1 MILFFKTP
9 QQSVIATEV
18 NHTLSEQETQELCWL
33 YGGATLLEGDSLDG
47 FFVGPRREMVTPW
60 STNAVEITQN
70 MGLSGIK
77 RIEEYFPVD
86 NKDADHDPML
96 QRMYDGLDQD
106 IFTINI
112 KPEPIKHVEN
122 LEEYNEQEGLALSP
136 EEIEYLHG
144 LEKQNG
150 RPLTDSEI
158 FGFAQIN
165 SEHCRH
171 KIFGGTFIID
181 GKEMESSL
189 FAMIKKTTQENPNKI
204 LSAYKDNVAFAQGP
218 VVEQFAPKD
227 QSTSD
232 WFQVKDIESVIS
244 LKAETHNFP
253 TTVEPFNGAA
263 TGTGGEIRDR
273 MGGGVGSWPIAGT
286 AVYMTAYPRLKEA
299 PAPNPSPSGAGKSL
313 RDWED
318 ILPVRQWLYQTPEQI
333 LIKASNGASDFGNK
347 FGQPLICGSVLTF
360 EHQEGS
366 GSATAQPTKYAYDK
380 VIMLAGGVGYGTKR
394 DCLKKEPQKGNKVV
408 VVGGDNYR
416 IGLGGGS
423 VSSVD
428 TGRYSNGIEL
438 NAVQRANPEMQKRA
452 YNLVR
457 ALCEEEVNPVV
468 SIHDHGS
475 AGHLNCLSELVEE
488 CGGEI
493 DMTKLPIG
501 DQTLSSKEIIANESQ
516 ERMGLL
522 IDEKH
527 IEHVR
532 KIAERERAPLYV
544 VGETTGD
551 AHFSFKQGDGVKP
564 FDLDVAQ
571 MFGHSPKTIMRDN
584 TVERHYADV
593 TYSQDKIE
601 EYLERVLQLE
611 AVACKDWLTNKVDR
625 SVTGKIARQQCQGEI
640 QLPLSDCG
648 VVALD
653 YRGIKGIAT
662 ALGHAPQA
670 GLASPKAGSVLSVAE
685 ALTNIVWAPLS
696 EGLDSISLSAN
707 WMWPCRSQEGED
719 ARLYSAVKALS
730 DFCCD
735 LHINV
740 PTGKDSLSLSQQ
752 YPNGEKIISPGTVIV
767 SAGGEVSD
775 IKKVVSPVV
784 KNDRHCSLY
793 HIDFSFDEQRLG
805 GSAFAQSLGKVGDDV
820 PTVKNPEYFADA
832 FNAIQE
838 MIQRGWIVAGHDI
851 SAGGLITTLL
861 EMCFANTRGG
871 MHINL
876 HDLCGASRLNDKGQM
891 TNDKGCD
898 IVKVLFAENPGVVIE
913 VSDEHKFEFKEFM
926 EEQGIGYAKIGY
938 PVEDSRSIV
947 VVCPQNGGNAAAQ
960 PTELTFD
967 IDHLR
972 DVWYKTSYLLD
983 RKQSFNGKAKER
995 FENYKQQ
1002 PLEMKFPRGFT
1013 GRLSQYGTVKNGR
1026 IEELK
1031 NGSTSTLQS
1040 FNSSILRPKAA
1051 IIREKGTNG
1060 EREMAYSMYLAGFD
1074 VKDVM
1079 MTDLISGRETLED
1092 INFIVFCGGF
1102 SNSDVL
1108 GSAKGWAGAFLFNP
1122 KAKEALDKF
1131 YARKDTLSLGICN
1144 GCQLMVELGLT
1155 EAPLSAP
1162 EGDTIV
1168 SADKTNEAPSGA
1180 VGGAIRMLHNDSH
1193 KFESEFITLQIPQ
1206 NDSVMFGSLSGSKL
1220 GLWVAHGEGK
1230 FSLPEAE
1237 SAYNVVAKYNYHGYP
1252 ANPNGSDYD
1261 VAGICSADG
1270 RHLCMM
1276 PHLERAIFPWQNAW
1290 YPANRRNDEVTPWI
1304 EAFVNA
1310 RKWIEKCTM
1319 HNA

>member
-1 MILFFKTP
+1 MILFFRTP
-9 QQSVIATEV
+9 QQSVIATAVDHQLNQDEI
-18 NHTLSEQETQELCWL
+18 NELCWL
-33 YGGATLLEGDSLDG
+33 YGEAQLVEGESIDG
-47 FFVGPRREMVTPW
+47 FFVGPRREMITPW

-70 MGLSGIK
+70 MSLHGIS
-77 RIEEYFPVD
+77 RIEEYFPVSS
-86 NKDADHDPML
+86 KDADHDPML
-96 QRMYDGLDQD
+96 QRMYDGLNQD
-106 IFTINI
+106 VLTVNHE
-112 KPEPIKHVEN
+112 PEPIKHVEN

-136 EEIEYLHG
+136 EEIEYLHNV
-144 LEKQNG
+144 EKQVG

-181 GKEMESSL
+181 GQEMESSL
-189 FAMIKKTTQENPNKI
+189 FQMIKKTTKENPNKI

-232 WFQVKDIESVIS
+232 FFQVKDIESVIS

-286 AVYMTAYPRLKEA
+286 AVYMTAYPRLDDSTTSINGDVK
-299 PAPNPSPSGAGKSL
+299 
-313 RDWED
+313 RDWENM
-318 ILPVRQWLYQTPEQI
+318 LPERKWLYQTPEQI

-360 EHQEGS
+360 EHKEKEE
-366 GSATAQPTKYAYDK
+366 KYAYDK

-457 ALCEEEVNPVV
+457 ALCEEDVNPVV

-493 DMTKLPIG
+493 DMSKLPIG
-501 DQTLSSKEIIANESQ
+501 DKTLSAKEIIANESQ

-532 KIAERERAPLYV
+532 RIAERERAPLYV

-551 AHFSFKQGDGVKP
+551 AHFSFVQADGVKP

-571 MFGHSPKTIMRDN
+571 MFGHSPKTIMRDE
-584 TVERHYADV
+584 TVERTYEDV
-593 TYSQDKIE
+593 AYSEANLD
-601 EYLERVLQLE
+601 EYVSRVLQLE

-625 SVTGKIARQQCQGEI
+625 SVTGKIARQQCQGQI

-653 YRGIKGIAT
+653 YRGHKGIAT

-670 GLASPKAGSVLSVAE
+670 GLASPEAGSVLSVAE
-685 ALTNIVWAPLS
+685 ALTNLVWAPMAD
-696 EGLDSISLSAN
+696 GMKSISLSAN
-707 WMWPCRSQEGED
+707 WMWPCRSQKGED
-719 ARLYSAVKALS
+719 ARLYTAVQALS

-767 SAGGEVSD
+767 SAGGEVDD
-775 IKKVVSPVV
+775 IRKVVSPVLV
-784 KNDRHCSLY
+784 NDKNSSLY
-793 HIDFSFDEQRLG
+793 HIDFSFDEQHLG
-805 GSAFAQSLGKVGDDV
+805 GSAFAQSLGKVGSDV
-820 PTVKNPEYFADA
+820 PTVKDADYFADC
-832 FNAIQE
+832 FNAVQE
-838 MIQRGWIVAGHDI
+838 MIKKGWIMAGHDI

-861 EMCFANTRGG
+861 EMCFANTEGG
-871 MHINL
+871 MRINL
-876 HDLCGASRLNDKGQM
+876 HDIQGDDM
-891 TNDKGCD
+891 
-898 IVKVLFAENPGVVIE
+898 VKALMAENPGVVVQI
-913 VSDEHKFEFKEFM
+913 SDKHKDEFKKLM
-926 EEQGIGYAKIGY
+926 EEAGVSYAKIGY
-938 PVEDSRSIV
+938 PVPGERTIV
-947 VVCPQNGGNAAAQ
+947 VKKGDY
-960 PTELTFD
+960 EHIFD
-967 IDHLR
+967 IDALR
-972 DVWYKTSYLLD
+972 DEWYKTSWLLD
-983 RKQSFNGKAKER
+983 KKQSMNGCADER
-995 FENYKQQ
+995 FHNYKNQ
-1002 PLEMKFPRGFT
+1002 PVEMHFNDHFAG
-1013 GRLSQYGTVKNGR
+1013 
-1026 IEELK
+1026 
-1031 NGSTSTLQS
+1031 TLQS
-1040 FNSSILRPKAA
+1040 YGISADRRTPSGVKAA

-1060 EREMAYSMYLAGFD
+1060 EREMAYSLYLAGFD

-1079 MTDLISGRETLED
+1079 MTDLITGRETLED
-1092 INFIVFCGGF
+1092 VNMIVFCGGF

-1131 YARKDTLSLGICN
+1131 YAREDTLSLGICN
-1144 GCQLMVELGLT
+1144 GCQLMVELGLIN
-1155 EAPLSAP
+1155 P
-1162 EGDTIV
+1162 EH
-1168 SADKTNEAPSGA
+1168 TNRAK
-1180 VGGAIRMLHNDSH
+1180 MLHNTSH
-1193 KFESEFITLQIPQ
+1193 KFESTFLSLQIPE
-1206 NDSVMFGSLSGSKL
+1206 NNSVMLSSLSGNKL
-1220 GLWVAHGEGK
+1220 GIWVAHGEGK
-1230 FSLPEAE
+1230 FSLPEEE
-1237 SAYNVVAKYNYHGYP
+1237 SKYNVVAKYNYAAYP
-1252 ANPNGSDYD
+1252 GNPNGSDYN
-1261 VAGICSADG
+1261 VAGICSKDG
-1270 RHLCMM
+1270 RHLAMM

-1290 YPANRRNDEVTPWI
+1290 YPLDRRADEVTPWI

-1310 RKWIEKCTM
+1310 RKWVEEKM
-1319 HNA
+1319 K

>member
-1 MILFFKTP
+1 MILFFKT
-9 QQSVIATEV
+9 QNEHVIATEI
-18 NHTLSEQETQELCWL
+18 NHQPNQQEIDELSWL
-33 YGGATLLEGDSLDG
+33 YGDATLMAEQALQG
-47 FFVGPRREMVTPW
+47 FYVGPRREMITPW

-70 MGLSGIK
+70 MNLSGIS
-77 RIEEYFPVD
+77 RIEEFFPVASA
-86 NKDADHDPML
+86 DADHDPML
-96 QRMYDGLDQD
+96 QRMYEGIDQNV
-106 IFTINI
+106 FTVNH
-112 KPEPIKHVEN
+112 KPEPIKYVDN

-136 EEIEYLHG
+136 EEIEYLHKI
-144 LEKQNG
+144 EKQNG

-189 FAMIKKTTQENPNKI
+189 FAMIKKTTKENPGKI

-218 VVEQFAPKD
+218 VIEQFAPKD
-227 QSTSD
+227 QSTAD
-232 WFQVKDIESVIS
+232 YFQVEDIESVIS

-286 AVYMTAYPRLKEA
+286 AVYMTSYPRLTDDE
-299 PAPNPSPSGAGKSL
+299 GKTIAE

-318 ILPVRQWLYQTPEQI
+318 LLPVRQWLYQTPEQI

-347 FGQPLICGSVLTF
+347 FGQPLITGSVLTF
-360 EHQEGS
+360 EHGGDGQRLG
-366 GSATAQPTKYAYDK
+366 YDK
-380 VIMLAGGVGYGTKR
+380 VIMLAGGVGYGKKR
-394 DCLKKEPQKGNKVV
+394 DCLKGEPQKGNKVV

-457 ALCEEEVNPVV
+457 ALVEEDNNPVV

-475 AGHLNCLSELVEE
+475 AGHLNCLSELVED

-493 DMTKLPIG
+493 DMTRLPIG
-501 DQTLSSKEIIANESQ
+501 DKTLSAKEIIANESQ

-527 IEHVR
+527 LEHVQR
-532 KIAERERAPLYV
+532 IAERERAPLYV

-551 AHFSFKQGDGVKP
+551 AHFSFVQGDGKKP

-571 MFGHSPKTIMRDN
+571 MFGHSPKTVMQDE
-584 TVERHYADV
+584 TVVRHYEDV
-593 TYSQDKIE
+593 TYSQDKID
-601 EYLERVLQLE
+601 EYLQRVLQLE

-653 YRGIKGIAT
+653 YRGRKGIAT

-670 GLASPKAGSVLSVAE
+670 GLANPSAGSVLSVAE
-685 ALTNIVWAPLS
+685 ALTNIVWAPLADGMES
-696 EGLDSISLSAN
+696 LSLSAN
-707 WMWPCRSQEGED
+707 WMWPCRSQKGED
-719 ARLYSAVKALS
+719 ARLYQAVEALS
-730 DFCCD
+730 DFCCA

-752 YPNGEKIISPGTVIV
+752 YPNGDKIISPGTVIV

-775 IKKVVSPVV
+775 VRKVVSPVMV
-784 KNDRHCSLY
+784 NDKNSSLY
-793 HIDFSFDEQRLG
+793 HIDFSFDTQRLG

-820 PTVKNPEYFADA
+820 PTVANAEYFADCFEA
-832 FNAIQE
+832 VQE
-838 MIQRGWIVAGHDI
+838 LINRGWIMAGHDI

-861 EMCFANTRGG
+861 EMTFANTHGG
-871 MHINL
+871 MHVNL
-876 HDLCGASRLNDKGQM
+876 HDIAD
-891 TNDKGCD
+891 DD
-898 IVKVLFAENPGVVIE
+898 IVKLLFAENPGVVIQ
-913 VSDEHKFEFKEFM
+913 VSDEHKQELRAFLEDA
-926 EEQGIGYAKIGY
+926 GIGYAKIGY
-938 PVEDSRSIV
+938 PTPDSRTIV
-947 VVCPQNGGNAAAQ
+947 IKKDDYQH
-960 PTELTFD
+960 TFD
-967 IDHLR
+967 IDALR
-972 DVWYKTSYLLD
+972 DTWYKTSYLLD
-983 RKQSFNGKAKER
+983 RKQSMNGMARER
-995 FENYKQQ
+995 RDNYKHQ
-1002 PLEMKFPRGFT
+1002 PIVMKFNDDFT
-1013 GRLSQYGTVKNGR
+1013 GTLAQYGISADRRKPSGIR
-1026 IEELK
+1026 
-1031 NGSTSTLQS
+1031 
-1040 FNSSILRPKAA
+1040 AA

-1060 EREMAYSMYLAGFD
+1060 EREMAYSLYLAGFD

-1092 INFIVFCGGF
+1092 ISMIVFCGGF

-1131 YARKDTLSLGICN
+1131 YAREDTLSLGICN
-1144 GCQLMVELGLT
+1144 GCQLMVELNLIN
-1155 EAPLSAP
+1155 P
-1162 EGDTIV
+1162 EHEQR
-1168 SADKTNEAPSGA
+1168 AHL
-1180 VGGAIRMLHNDSH
+1180 LHNVSH
-1193 KFESEFITLQIPQ
+1193 KFESAFLGLDIPQ
-1206 NDSVMFGSLSGSKL
+1206 NNSVMFGSLSGDKL
-1220 GLWVAHGEGK
+1220 GIWVAHGEGR
-1230 FSLPEAE
+1230 FSLPEGE
-1237 SAYNVVAKYNYHGYP
+1237 SAYNVVAKYSYAQYP
-1252 ANPNGSDYD
+1252 GNPNGSDYN

-1270 RHLCMM
+1270 RHLAMM
-1276 PHLERAIFPWQNAW
+1276 PHLERAIFPWQQAY
-1290 YPANRRNDEVTPWI
+1290 YPADRRGDEVTPWI

-1310 RKWIEKCTM
+1310 RKWIENKR
-1319 HNA
+1319 